1 MKGLKNVLI
10 TGGNG
15 EIGKKIVEVLTE
27 NGFNVIAP
35 NSRTL
40 DCSSLSSI
48 SNYFKNSQIKSF
60 YGFIHCAGINNPKSM
75 SEITEESFNQSL
87 MINMTSI
94 VFICKELTRLLES
107 GGKLVFISSI
117 YGSISRLNRLEYV
130 TSKHAINGI
139 VKTLALEFAN
149 KNILVNSISPGFI
162 ETSLTFK
169 NNTQSTIGEILNN
182 IPLNRLGQPIEIAE
196 FAHFLL
202 SEKNTFLTGQ
212 DIIIDGGYLAGG
224 FQK

>member
-1 MKGLKNVLI
+1 
-10 TGGNG
+10 
-15 EIGKKIVEVLTE
+15 
-27 NGFNVIAP
+27 
-35 NSRTL
+35 
-40 DCSSLSSI
+40 LSS
-48 SNYFKNSQIKSF
+48 S
-60 YGFIHCAGINNPKSM
+60 
-75 SEITEESFNQSL
+75 
-87 MINMTSI
+87 
-94 VFICKELTRLLES
+94 V
-107 GGKLVFISSI
+107 
-117 YGSISRLNRLEYV
+117 V
-130 TSKHAINGI
+130 T
-139 VKTLALEFAN
+139 T
-149 KNILVNSISPGFI
+149 NSISPGFI